1 METCSNVMNADAAQ
15 EGAFF
20 ILLLIYCITL
30 TMDTPEPMFTS
41 R

>member
-1 METCSNVMNADAAQ
+1 MGAEAQEQDAAQ